1 MVYPD
6 GNPSAIHVGIDGKPL
21 IADSFVAGGCSAYAQ
36 NCGSAIERALYDDPR
51 SQAVVTD
58 WTLAQHETGLGELS
72 NGLNWMQ
79 IAAPVTKPVAGT
91 IQVAVDGV
99 KYEVMYERNKE
110 WVKEIV
116 KEQVAEELSRKSV
129 EIVLI
134 KRGMNQKLA
143 EATAK
148 VLVEKISDELA
159 GD

>member
-1 MVYPD
+1 MSQSKNKNRYCQL
-6 GNPSAIHVGIDGKPL
+6 GQLS
-21 IADSFVAGGCSAYAQ
+21 GG
-36 NCGSAIERALYDDPR
+36 LD
-51 SQAVVTD
+51 
-58 WTLAQHETGLGELS
+58 
-72 NGLNWMQ
+72 WMQ
-79 IAAPVTKPVAGT
+79 IAAPVTQPVAGT
-91 IQVAVDGV
+91 VQVAVNGA
-99 KYEVMYERNKE
+99 KYAVMYERNKE